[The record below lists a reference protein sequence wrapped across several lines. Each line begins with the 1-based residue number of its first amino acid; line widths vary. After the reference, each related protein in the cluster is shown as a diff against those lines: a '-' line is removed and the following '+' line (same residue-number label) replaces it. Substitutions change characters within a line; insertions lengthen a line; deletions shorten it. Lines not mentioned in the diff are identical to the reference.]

1 MFEMMQS
8 DRTIELKEKK
18 NEMKL
23 SVDLQNAEIGEAL
36 QIRGQETG
44 QVVPLQISVS
54 EKNKN
59 KETNE
64 VNVKQPR

>member
-1 MFEMMQS
+1 MK
-8 DRTIELKEKK
+8 LKK
-18 NEMKL
+18 MKL